1 MNKIIINNKNVEI
14 ETDIVYKAIE
24 LYYDGELYIEN
35 LLPSDYIVQKGNR
48 QIIIIRFNRN
58 DEILKEL
65 FNYDG
70 YCNIFSAY
78 LIDQENLQ
86 VPLIIEK
93 PAALTWEKM
102 GTRKNSSNEER
113 KVDWEYMTTSY
124 NDMDNTGRNDYIK
137 SFKFK
142 RTVDDEG
149 RTKTGT
155 KELSRKLSLK
165 NKKDINLTTLESLGV
180 KTKEI
185 KKATKTRQKIKR
197 GY

>member
-1 MNKIIINNKNVEI
+1 M
-14 ETDIVYKAIE
+14 
-24 LYYDGELYIEN
+24 
-35 LLPSDYIVQKGNR
+35 
-48 QIIIIRFNRN
+48 
-58 DEILKEL
+58 
-65 FNYDG
+65 
-70 YCNIFSAY
+70 C
-78 LIDQENLQ
+78 
-86 VPLIIEK
+86 
-93 PAALTWEKM
+93 
-102 GTRKNSSNEER
+102 TRKNSSNEER

-142 RTVDDEG
+142 RTIDDEG

>member
-1 MNKIIINNKNVEI
+1 MNKIIINNKNVKI

-35 LLPSDYIVQKGNR
+35 LLPSDYIVQKGDR

-165 NKKDINLTTLESLGV
+165 NKKDINLTTLKSLGV
-180 KTKEI
+180 NTKEI

>member
-35 LLPSDYIVQKGNR
+35 LLPSDYIVQKGNI

-102 GTRKNSSNEER
+102 GTRKNTSNEER

-142 RTVDDEG
+142 RTIDDEG

>member
-14 ETDIVYKAIE
+14 ETDIVYKAID

-35 LLPSDYIVQKGNR
+35 LLPSDYLVQKGNR

-124 NDMDNTGRNDYIK
+124 NDMENTGRNDYIK

>member
-124 NDMDNTGRNDYIK
+124 NDMDNTGRNDYIN

>member
-1 MNKIIINNKNVEI
+1 MNKIIINNNNVEI
-14 ETDIVYKAIE
+14 ETDIVYKAID

-35 LLPSDYIVQKGNR
+35 LLPSDYLVQKGNR

>member
-35 LLPSDYIVQKGNR
+35 LLPSDYIVQKGDR

-142 RTVDDEG
+142 RTIDDEG

-185 KKATKTRQKIKR
+185 KKANKTRQKIKR

>member
-78 LIDQENLQ
+78 LIDKENLQ

-102 GTRKNSSNEER
+102 GTRKNTSNEER

-124 NDMDNTGRNDYIK
+124 NDMDNTGRNDYIN

-142 RTVDDEG
+142 RTIDDEG

>member
-102 GTRKNSSNEER
+102 GTRKNTSNEER

-124 NDMDNTGRNDYIK
+124 NDMDNTGRNDYIN

-142 RTVDDEG
+142 RTIDDEG

>member
-1 MNKIIINNKNVEI
+1 MNKIIINNN
-14 ETDIVYKAIE
+14 
-24 LYYDGELYIEN
+24 
-35 LLPSDYIVQKGNR
+35 
-48 QIIIIRFNRN
+48 N

-124 NDMDNTGRNDYIK
+124 NDMENTGRNDYIK

-142 RTVDDEG
+142 RTIDDEG

>member
-35 LLPSDYIVQKGNR
+35 LLPSDYIVQKGDR

-102 GTRKNSSNEER
+102 GTRKNTSNEER

-124 NDMDNTGRNDYIK
+124 NDMDNTGRNDYIN

-142 RTVDDEG
+142 RTIDDEG

-185 KKATKTRQKIKR
+185 KKATKTRQKFKR

>member
-1 MNKIIINNKNVEI
+1 MNKIIINNNNVEI
-14 ETDIVYKAIE
+14 ETDIVYKAID

-35 LLPSDYIVQKGNR
+35 LLPSDYLVQKGNR

-124 NDMDNTGRNDYIK
+124 NDMENTGRNDYIK

-142 RTVDDEG
+142 RTIDDEG

>member
-102 GTRKNSSNEER
+102 GTRKNTSNEER

-142 RTVDDEG
+142 RTIDDEG

>member
-35 LLPSDYIVQKGNR
+35 LLPSDYIVQKGDR

-102 GTRKNSSNEER
+102 GTRKNTSNEER

-142 RTVDDEG
+142 RTIDDEG

>member
-142 RTVDDEG
+142 RTIDDEG

>member
-35 LLPSDYIVQKGNR
+35 LLPSDYIVQKGDR

-93 PAALTWEKM
+93 PSVLTWEKM

-142 RTVDDEG
+142 RTIDDEG

>member
-35 LLPSDYIVQKGNR
+35 LLPSDYIVQKGDR

-102 GTRKNSSNEER
+102 GTRKNTSNEER

-124 NDMDNTGRNDYIK
+124 NDMDNTGRNDYIN

-142 RTVDDEG
+142 RTIDDEG

>member
-1 MNKIIINNKNVEI
+1 MNKIIINNKNVKI

-35 LLPSDYIVQKGNR
+35 LLPSDYIVQKGDR